1 MESMNLMT
9 RWNSSSTAEIFLI
22 QLHTKQMYRYWHG
35 NKNFRTGTK
44 NKNPGRRIK
53 SRINENMF

>member
-1 MESMNLMT
+1 
-9 RWNSSSTAEIFLI
+9 
-22 QLHTKQMYRYWHG
+22 MYRYWHG